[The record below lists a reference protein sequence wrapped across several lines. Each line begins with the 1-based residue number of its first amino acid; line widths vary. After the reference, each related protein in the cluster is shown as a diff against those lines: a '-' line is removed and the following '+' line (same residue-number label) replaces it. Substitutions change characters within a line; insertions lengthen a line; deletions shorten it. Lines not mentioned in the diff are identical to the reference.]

1 MRNPFGDKI
10 MQLKITVENKSI
22 YDIKHES
29 SAF

>member
-10 MQLKITVENKSI
+10 MQLKSTVENKSI

-29 SAF
+29 SVF